1 MDDTANIKHQLK
13 ERFIKMKS
21 ISIYKE
27 PVVINGLL
35 SNYHKGH
42 MWKVPEEL
50 FGKVSDFIDI
60 MGIRATG
67 GRIRFRT
74 NTKKLW
80 VKSILQ

>member
-1 MDDTANIKHQLK
+1 MKNIP
-13 ERFIKMKS
+13 
-21 ISIYKE
+21 IYKE

-35 SNYHKGH
+35 SKYHKGH

-74 NTKKLW
+74 NTKN
-80 VKSILQ
+80 